1 MARTVKVPVLGQS
14 VEEVRIVQWFK
25 HVGDPVEVGDP
36 LGEIETDKTNME
48 FASTEAGVILSILA
62 PIDTYVRVEA
72 PVVLVGEPGE
82 SAEAPVVAT
91 PVVAVPQATPVVTA
105 AVPTAAP
112 IATGTSVDAS
122 PRARRLADEYGLTL
136 RDLAGKGTGPQG
148 RIIERDIEAAR
159 VELEQAA
166 QAALAA
172 SAAPASLTRASP
184 LAQAIAAD
192 SGVDLAGV
200 AGSGSGGKIT
210 ADDVRANISPSAPI
224 MGNSSGQGMMLTGLR
239 KRVADNLSKSVREK
253 PHVTLNLSVDM
264 TEANRLRKLLLPELE
279 KSDNIRIS
287 PTDLIVKA
295 CAKALLEHPM
305 VNAHISGDT
314 ITLFTE
320 AHVGLAVSLGDD
332 GLIVPVIHQ
341 AQSKGLAQLAK
352 DRVDLA
358 ARARAG
364 KLTSTEV
371 TGGTFTVTNL
381 GNYGIESF
389 NPIIPPPQVAILGV
403 CAIVD
408 TVVAVGG
415 QPAVRPMMG
424 LSLSFDHR
432 AIDGAPASAFLARV
446 KALLEQPY
454 LLMA

>member
-25 HVGDPVEVGDP
+25 QVGDRVEVGDP

-48 FASTEAGVILSILA
+48 FASTEAGVILGILA
-62 PIDTYVRVEA
+62 PVDAYVRVEA
-72 PVVLVGEPGE
+72 PVVVVGEPGE
-82 SAEAPVVAT
+82 SAEAPVA
-91 PVVAVPQATPVVTA
+91 
-105 AVPTAAP
+105 AAP
-112 IATGTSVDAS
+112 AAAPLAEETALDAS
-122 PRARRLADEYGLTL
+122 PRARRLADEYGVTL
-136 RDLAGKGTGPQG
+136 RDLAGKGTGPNG

-159 VELEQAA
+159 AELEKAA

-172 SAAPASLTRASP
+172 SAAPASLTKASP

-192 SGVDLAGV
+192 TGVDLAAV

-210 ADDVRANISPSAPI
+210 AADVRSTIPPSAPI
-224 MGNSSGQGMMLTGLR
+224 MGNNPSAPIVGNPGGQVTLTGLR
-239 KRVADNLSKSVREK
+239 KRVADNLTKSVREK

-264 TEANRLRKLLLPELE
+264 TEATRLRTLLLPELE
-279 KSDNIRIS
+279 KAHSVRIS

-314 ITLFTE
+314 MTLFSD
-320 AHVGLAVSLGDD
+320 ANIGLAVSLGDE
-332 GLIVPVIHQ
+332 GLIVPVIQ
-341 AQSKGLAQLAK
+341 KAQEKGLAQLAK

-358 ARARAG
+358 ARARSG
-364 KLTSTEV
+364 KLTSAEV

-381 GNYGIESF
+381 GNYGVESF

-408 TVVAVGG
+408 TVVAVKG

-432 AIDGAPASAFLARV
+432 AIDGAPAAAFLARV

-454 LLMA
+454 LLIA

>member
-62 PIDTYVRVEA
+62 PVDTYVRVEA

-91 PVVAVPQATPVVTA
+91 PVVAAPQTAPVVTA

-112 IATGTSVDAS
+112 VATGTSLDAS
-122 PRARRLADEYGLTL
+122 PRARRLADEYGVTL
-136 RDLAGKGTGPQG
+136 RDLAGKGTGPNG

-159 VELEQAA
+159 VELEQVA

-172 SAAPASLTRASP
+172 SAAPASLTKASP

-210 ADDVRANISPSAPI
+210 ADDVRANISPVI
-224 MGNSSGQGMMLTGLR
+224 GGQGGANTLTLTGLR

-295 CAKALLEHPM
+295 CAKTLLEHPM

-320 AHVGLAVSLGDD
+320 AHIGLAVSLGDD

-358 ARARAG
+358 ARARSG